1 MGRMGILS
9 IYCSG
14 DAHPA
19 NGLWSVDVYQDRI
32 HELRHVSWT
41 WTVVSKK
48 QLLADGEDET
58 KQPEWVIVVDAPFSY
73 DIVRAAVEKWLY
85 AKGYRFRVRMAQQP
99 GGPTPKRI
107 EENVE
112 PSSALKASKKSRKD
126 GFFLP

>member
-14 DAHPA
+14 DAHPT

-73 DIVRAAVEKWLY
+73 DIVRAAVEKWLH
-85 AKGYRFRVRMAQQP
+85 AKGYRFRVRMAQQL
-99 GGPTPKRI
+99 GGQTPKRI

-112 PSSALKASKKSRKD
+112 PPSALKAPGKSRKD

>member
-14 DAHPA
+14 DVRSA

-48 QLLADGEDET
+48 QLQADGEDEAN
-58 KQPEWVIVVDAPFSY
+58 QPEWVIVVDAPFSY
-73 DIVRAAVEKWLY
+73 DIVRTAVEKWLH
-85 AKGYRFRVRMAQQP
+85 AKGYRFHVRLAEGIGDQFA
-99 GGPTPKRI
+99 KRA
-107 EENVE
+107 EDKLDSAVQK
-112 PSSALKASKKSRKD
+112 SSKPSRK
-126 GFFLP
+126 GNFFLP

>member
-14 DAHPA
+14 DAHPK

-48 QLLADGEDET
+48 QLQADGEDET

-73 DIVRAAVEKWLY
+73 DVVRAAVEKWLF
-85 AKGYRFRVRMAQQP
+85 AKGYRFHVRLAQEI
-99 GGPTPKRI
+99 GGQASKRI
-107 EENVE
+107 DDKLE
-112 PSSALKASKKSRKD
+112 PPLLKSARPSRKG
-126 GFFLP
+126 GFSPP

>member
-1 MGRMGILS
+1 MGILS

-14 DAHPA
+14 DVHPA

-41 WTVVSKK
+41 WTVVSKA

-73 DIVRAAVEKWLY
+73 DIVRAAVEKWLH
-85 AKGYRFRVRMAQQP
+85 AKGYRFHVRLAHQI
-99 GGPTPKRI
+99 GGQNSRRAEDKLKSPAIKSSK
-107 EENVE
+107 
-112 PSSALKASKKSRKD
+112 PSRD
-126 GFFLP
+126 GNFFLP

>member
-14 DAHPA
+14 DAHPI

-48 QLLADGEDET
+48 QLQADGEDET

-73 DIVRAAVEKWLY
+73 DIVRAAVEEWLH
-85 AKGYRFRVRMAQQP
+85 AKGYRFHVRLAQEI
-99 GGPTPKRI
+99 GGQTLRRTDDKLHPQAI
-107 EENVE
+107 E
-112 PSSALKASKKSRKD
+112 SSKPSRK
-126 GFFLP
+126 GGSFLP

>member
-14 DAHPA
+14 DVHQS

-48 QLLADGEDET
+48 QLQADGEDET
-58 KQPEWVIVVDAPFSY
+58 KQPEWVIVIDAPFSY
-73 DIVRAAVEKWLY
+73 DVVRAAVEKWLH
-85 AKGYRFRVRMAQQP
+85 AKGYRFHVRLAQGIGAQASIRTEDNLQSP
-99 GGPTPKRI
+99 AIKSSK
-107 EENVE
+107 
-112 PSSALKASKKSRKD
+112 PSHND
-126 GFFLP
+126 NFLLR